1 MIDLGCQDRSCPVA
15 WTQQLMLYL
24 HVAANHVDESDYDYV
39 VTVRP
44 DMSGPIAVRP
54 GGPV

>member
-1 MIDLGCQDRSCPVA
+1 MR
-15 WTQQLMLYL
+15 QLMLFL

-44 DMSGPIAVRP
+44 DMSGPIAVCL